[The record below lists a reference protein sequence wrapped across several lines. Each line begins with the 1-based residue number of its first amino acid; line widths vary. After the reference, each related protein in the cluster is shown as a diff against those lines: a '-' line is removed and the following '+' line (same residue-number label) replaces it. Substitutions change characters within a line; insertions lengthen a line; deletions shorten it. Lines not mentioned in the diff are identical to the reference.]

1 MSRSCSRPRPDSDS
15 HLSGNVNTHAVECK
29 DEAKVI
35 GEDESQSGG
44 IQLDLGGGQSPWGE
58 KPEDGQPPL
67 RERSDRGEDD
77 GKVKE
82 DGAVTEG
89 SEAGQ
94 NELSI
99 AVLFDELNIY

>member
-1 MSRSCSRPRPDSDS
+1 MT
-15 HLSGNVNTHAVECK
+15 VA
-29 DEAKVI
+29 
-35 GEDESQSGG
+35 GESESQSGG

-82 DGAVTEG
+82 DGAVTDG
-89 SEAGQ
+89 RQAIQ

-99 AVLFDELNIY
+99 AVLFDELDVD